1 VSETGAIGG
10 MQEILERWEPVI
22 GLEVHV
28 QLATASKIFCGC
40 ATRYGAP
47 PNSQVCP
54 VCLGYP
60 GTLPVLNARAVE
72 LAVVAALALGCEVQP
87 TSVFARKHY
96 FYPDLPKGYQ
106 ISQYDRP
113 LATAGRLEIDLDDGR
128 RKAIGITR
136 LHLEEDAGKSLHG
149 PDGTRVDFNRCG
161 TPLIE
166 IVSEP
171 DLATPREA
179 YLYLS
184 TLKRSLQYLDV
195 SDCNMEE
202 GSLRCDAN
210 VSLRPRGSGELG
222 TKTEVKNVN
231 SFRYVEDA
239 LSYEILR
246 QAETLEAGR
255 VVVHQT
261 LLWDSVR
268 GEARPMRSKEMS
280 HDYRYFPEPDLEPLV
295 VTAARVEEIRGGLPE
310 GPAARAVRF
319 VEEYGLPDY
328 DAGVLT
334 ATRGVAEYFEA
345 VVEYLGDRKTLGKE
359 AANWVMG
366 EVLKL
371 ANDRKVEVA
380 IDGPGGPSPL
390 HPADVAAHIAAA
402 AAGKISRS
410 VARDLI
416 VEVPAEHEKYTG
428 HPPQIFIQATRQL
441 ERRIEQR
448 GLAQVSDVDALAAEI
463 DAVLAEH
470 PAEVA
475 AYRGGKEGLIGFFVG
490 QIMRRTRGKANPQ
503 LVNELL
509 RSRLAGR

>member
-1 VSETGAIGG
+1 VSETKTIGG
-10 MQEILERWEPVI
+10 MREVLERWEPVI

-113 LATAGRLEIDLDDGR
+113 LATAGRLEIVLDDGG

-171 DLATPREA
+171 DLASPREA

-184 TLKRSLQYLDV
+184 TLKRNLQYLDV

-210 VSLRPRGSGELG
+210 VSVRPRGTGELG

-239 LSYEILR
+239 LTFEILR
-246 QAETLEAGR
+246 QAEALGAGR
-255 VVVHQT
+255 PVVHET

-280 HDYRYFPEPDLEPLV
+280 HDYRYFPEPDLEPLAV
-295 VTAARVEEIRGGLPE
+295 PATMVEEIRARLPE
-310 GPAARAVRF
+310 TPAARAERLVK
-319 VEEYGLPDY
+319 EYGLPEY

-334 ATRGVAEYFEA
+334 STRGMADYFEA
-345 VVEYLGDRKTLGKE
+345 VAECLGDPKTFGKV

-366 EVLKL
+366 DVLKL
-371 ANDRKVEVA
+371 ANERKLEVTVG
-380 IDGPGGPSPL
+380 GPDGPSPL
-390 HPADVAAHIAAA
+390 HPADVAAHIKAVAE
-402 AAGKISRS
+402 GKISRN
-410 VARDLI
+410 VAKDLI
-416 VEVPAEHEKYTG
+416 IEIPSGHMRYGEHA
-428 HPPQIFIQATRQL
+428 PRVLIQAMESL
-441 ERRIEQR
+441 AHKIEERE
-448 GLAQVSDVDALAAEI
+448 LVQVSDEAALEAEI
-463 DAVLAEH
+463 EAVLAVH
-470 PAEVA
+470 PDEVA

-490 QIMRRTRGKANPQ
+490 QVMRRTKGKANPQ
-503 LVNELL
+503 LVNEIL
-509 RSRLAGR
+509 RRRL

>member
-1 VSETGAIGG
+1 MITRASTIGAT
-10 MQEILERWEPVI
+10 LERYEPVI

-28 QLATASKIFCGC
+28 QLSTASKIFCAC
-40 ATRYGAP
+40 STRYGAP
-47 PNSQVCP
+47 PNTQVCP

-60 GTLPVLNARAVE
+60 GTLPVLNERALE

-113 LATAGRLEIDLDDGR
+113 LATGGSLEIVLDGGG

-149 PDGTRVDFNRCG
+149 TDGTRVDFNRCG

-171 DLATPREA
+171 ELASPREA

-184 TLKRSLQYLDV
+184 ALKRNLQYLDV
-195 SDCNMEE
+195 SNCNMEE

-210 VSLRPRGSGELG
+210 VSVRPRGTHDLG

-239 LSYEILR
+239 LTFEIRR
-246 QAETLEAGR
+246 QAELLEAGR
-255 VVVHQT
+255 PVVHET
-261 LLWDSVR
+261 RLWDSVR

-295 VTAARVEEIRGGLPE
+295 VTATRVAEIRRGLPE
-310 GPAARAVRF
+310 GPAARAARF
-319 VEEYGLPDY
+319 VAEYGLPDY

-334 ATRGVAEYFEA
+334 STRGMAEYFEA
-345 VVEYLGDRKTLGKE
+345 VVGYLGDPKAFAKE

-371 ANDRKVEVA
+371 ANERKVDVA
-380 IDGPGGPSPL
+380 VDGSGGPSPL

-402 AAGKISRS
+402 ADGRISRT
-410 VARDLI
+410 VAKDLI
-416 VEVPAEHEKYTG
+416 VEVPTGNVEYTG
-428 HPPQIFIQATRQL
+428 RSPEVFVQAAEKL
-441 ERRIEQR
+441 AEKIEER
-448 GLAQVSDVDALAAEI
+448 GLAQVSDADALAAEI
-463 DAVLAEH
+463 DAVLAGH
-470 PAEVA
+470 PDEVN
-475 AYRGGKEGLIGFFVG
+475 AYRDGKEGLMGFFVG
-490 QIMRRTRGKANPQ
+490 QVMRRTRGKANPQ

-509 RSRLAGR
+509 RTRLAGR

>member
-1 VSETGAIGG
+1 LSETQAIGG

-40 ATRYGAP
+40 ASRYGAP
-47 PNSQVCP
+47 PNTQVCP

-60 GTLPVLNARAVE
+60 GTLPVLNERAVE
-72 LAVVAALALGCEVQP
+72 LAVVAALALGCKVHP

-113 LATAGRLEIDLDDGR
+113 LATAGKLEIVLDEGG
-128 RKAIGITR
+128 RKAIGVTR

-184 TLKRSLQYLDV
+184 TLKRNLQYLDV

-210 VSLRPRGSGELG
+210 VSLRPRGRGELG

-239 LSYEILR
+239 LRYEILR
-246 QAETLEAGR
+246 QAEALDAGR
-255 VVVHQT
+255 AIDHQT
-261 LLWDSVR
+261 LLWDTVR

-295 VTAARVEEIRGGLPE
+295 VTAAQVEEIRSGLPE
-310 GPAARAVRF
+310 APATRAARF
-319 VEEYGLPDY
+319 VEEYALPDY

-345 VVEYLGDRKTLGKE
+345 VVEYLGDPKGFGKE

-371 ANDRKVEVA
+371 ANEQKVEVA
-380 IDGPGGPSPL
+380 LKGPDGPSPL
-390 HPADVAAHIAAA
+390 HPADVAAYIAAA
-402 AAGKISRS
+402 AAGKISRT
-410 VARDLI
+410 VAKELI
-416 VEVPAEHEKYTG
+416 VEIPAEHVKYTG
-428 HPPQIFIQATRQL
+428 HPPQIFIQATQQL
-441 ERRIEQR
+441 ARKIEER
-448 GLAQVSDVDALAAEI
+448 GLAQVSDADALAAEI
-463 DAVLAEH
+463 DAILAEH
-470 PAEVA
+470 PDEVA

>member
-1 VSETGAIGG
+1 MSEATAIGG
-10 MQEILERWEPVI
+10 MEEILMRYEPVI

-28 QLATASKIFCGC
+28 QLSTESKIFCSC
-40 ATRYGAP
+40 STRYGAP
-47 PNSQVCP
+47 PNTQVCP

-60 GTLPVLNARAVE
+60 GTLPVLNERAVE
-72 LAVVAALALGCEVQP
+72 LAVVAALALGCDVQE

-106 ISQYDRP
+106 ISQYDQP
-113 LATAGRLEIDLDDGR
+113 LATTGRLEITLDDGG

-171 DLATPREA
+171 DLASPHEA

-184 TLKRSLQYLDV
+184 TLKRNLQYLDV

-210 VSLRPRGSGELG
+210 VSLRPRGKAELG

-239 LSYEILR
+239 LTFEILR
-246 QAETLEAGR
+246 QAEALDAGR
-255 VVVHQT
+255 AVVHET
-261 LLWDSVR
+261 LLWDSAL

-295 VTAARVEEIRGGLPE
+295 VTAVRVGEIRARLPE
-310 GPAARAVRF
+310 GPAARATRF
-319 VEEYGLPDY
+319 VEKYALSDS

-334 ATRGVAEYFEA
+334 STRGVAEYFEA
-345 VVEYLGDRKTLGKE
+345 VVEYLGGSKASGKE

-366 EVLKL
+366 EVLRL
-371 ANDRKVEVA
+371 ANERKVEVA
-380 IDGPGGPSPL
+380 LHGPDGPSPL

-402 AAGKISRS
+402 VDGRISRT
-410 VARDLI
+410 VARELI
-416 VEVPAEHEKYTG
+416 VEVPSERLRYRG
-428 HPPQIFIQATRQL
+428 HPPQIFVQATEKLARK
-441 ERRIEQR
+441 IEQR
-448 GLAQVSDVDALAAEI
+448 GLAQVSDADALAAEI

-470 PAEVA
+470 PDEVA

-490 QIMRRTRGKANPQ
+490 QIVRRTGGKANPQ